1 MAKEQTP
8 VPTLTTNSGSPV
20 EDNQQHHC
28 RTAWSGAAPGLL
40 VVGKVTARDSVA
52 ATLPFLR
59 ADLGYGFG
67 VAKAL
72 GIELSE
78 DVVRTLCQPR
88 PATVNWSRQRSAE
101 FALT

>member
-40 VVGKVTARDSVA
+40 VAGKVTARDSVA
-52 ATLPFLR
+52 ATLPFLPCR
-59 ADLGYGFG
+59 SRIR
-67 VAKAL
+67 V
-72 GIELSE
+72 
-78 DVVRTLCQPR
+78 
-88 PATVNWSRQRSAE
+88 WSRKGTWHRTERGCGSNLVSASTSNGE
-101 FALT
+101 LVAAEKC